1 MMIVFE
7 HKFYFE
13 SKQIFLLE
21 IKNVSFKVMTF
32 KRLHLFDFYLKQ
44 LGRGG
49 PVQRDQFWQFL
60 KAHLVLSKNF
70 EPSVTLLGKFAFL

>member
-49 PVQRDQFWQFL
+49 PVQRDQFWQF
-60 KAHLVLSKNF
+60 F
-70 EPSVTLLGKFAFL
+70 EGSFSIEQKFWT